1 MHKLQ
6 EILDLARETGDR
18 LIVMDQVGEPY
29 VIMNL
34 ANYRELLREE
44 SHIAKLSEQELLDKI
59 NRLVSSWKANR
70 PDLADYDLAQ
80 FRVDSIRQQQTVNAQ
95 PISASPTYET
105 IVETPSPVDE
115 RAARQ
120 EELLAQVVASP
131 DEEDVYYPE
140 PTAEEMPI

>member
-18 LIVMDQVGEPY
+18 LIIMDQVGEPF

-34 ANYRELLREE
+34 AKYRELLREE
-44 SHIAKLSEQELLDKI
+44 SHIAKLSEQELLEKI

-80 FRVDSIRQQQTVNAQ
+80 FRVDSIRQQAVNAQ
-95 PISASPTYET
+95 PITASPTYET
-105 IVETPSPVDE
+105 IVETPSPIDE

>member
-18 LIVMDQVGEPY
+18 LIVVDQVGEPY
-29 VIMNL
+29 VVMNL
-34 ANYRELLREE
+34 ASYRQLLREE
-44 SHIAKLSEQELLDKI
+44 SHVAKLTEGELLEKI
-59 NRLVSSWKANR
+59 NRLVASWKANQ

-80 FRVDSIRQQQTVNAQ
+80 FRVDTIRQPKSVF
-95 PISASPTYET
+95 PINTMATTYESVT
-105 IVETPSPVDE
+105 EQPLTP

-120 EELLAQVVASP
+120 EELLSQVIDTP
-131 DEEDVYYPE
+131 DDEDVYYPE